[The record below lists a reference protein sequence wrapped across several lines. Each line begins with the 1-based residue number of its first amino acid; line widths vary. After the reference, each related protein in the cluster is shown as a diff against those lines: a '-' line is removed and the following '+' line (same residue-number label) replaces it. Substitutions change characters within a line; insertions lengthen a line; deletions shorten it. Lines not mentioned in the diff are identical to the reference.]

1 MKNCFVFIFVI
12 SCLFTNINASEKY
25 LEAYPQAKAI
35 ADKGSMMYG
44 DISRRGT
51 PFTKDPYVIS
61 FGGRYLMYYT
71 IPPSKNKTLVGYAI
85 GIAESRD
92 LVNWTRVGEIL
103 PEKEGIEK
111 KGICAPGLLV
121 RDGVVHMFYQTY
133 GNFAK
138 DAICHA
144 TSTDGINFKRNPTN
158 PIFRPNGK
166 WNNGRAI
173 DAEVIKFKDKYFL
186 YYATRDPKGEIQ
198 MQGVAVAPLNT
209 DFSRKDWKHI
219 STDFPILKPELSW
232 EQKCIE
238 AAACVVKNDKL
249 YMFYAGAYNNK
260 PQQIGIAV
268 SDDGVNFKRVSNEP
282 FLKNG
287 SPTDWNSSESGHPHI
302 FVSPKGDT
310 YLFYQGNN
318 DKGKSYFISNL
329 KINFKEGIW
338 QIVK

>member
-1 MKNCFVFIFVI
+1 MRKIITVIAVVFGM
-12 SCLFTNINASEKY
+12 FTNVNASENY
-25 LEAYPQAKAI
+25 LKAYPQAKAI
-35 ADKGSMMYG
+35 ADKGGMMYG
-44 DISRRGT
+44 DISRRET
-51 PFTKDPYVIS
+51 PFTKDPYVIH

-71 IPPSKNKTLVGYAI
+71 IPPSKKQTLIGYAI
-85 GIAESRD
+85 GIAESSD
-92 LVNWTRVGEIL
+92 LINWKRIGEIL

-121 RDGVVHMFYQTY
+121 RNGVVHIFYQTY
-133 GNFAK
+133 GNFSK

-144 TSTDGINFKRNPTN
+144 TSTDGVNFKRNPTN
-158 PIFRPNGK
+158 PIFRPDGK

-173 DAEVIKFKDKYFL
+173 DAEVIEFKGKYHL
-186 YYATRDPKGEIQ
+186 YYATRDAKGKIQ
-198 MQGVAVAPLNT
+198 MQGVATAPLNT
-209 DFSRKDWKHI
+209 DFSRQDWTHI
-219 STDFPILKPELSW
+219 STDAPILKPELSW
-232 EQKCIE
+232 EQQCIE
-238 AAACVVKNDKL
+238 AAACVVKDDRL
-249 YMFYAGAYNNK
+249 YMFYAGAYNNR

-268 SDDGVNFKRVSNEP
+268 SDDGINFKRVSKEP

-287 SPTDWNSSESGHPHI
+287 SVDAWNSSESGHPHV

-329 KINFKEGIW
+329 KIDFKDGCW